1 MRGTHLGS
9 LRRGVVAAA
18 GAVAAVAAV
27 LAAAPPASAKQGPI
41 SIRSV
46 WIGDGQHTQRTVLNS
61 GDKATYHIDVDNT
74 TGETMSVEVS
84 FEVFD
89 IDGPSSYSYNYTGH
103 NIAMPAGLSRFY
115 SPSTLPID
123 ATTGTYMARISIW
136 PTASASPVNEGDIS
150 EADFRVF
157 SLSASPVNDAIE
169 NLQHGALCAGGV
181 VSLGWGSL
189 FVEYVKTGADAIGYF
204 KDVKTGNVYW
214 ALVNLTPVGTV
225 RDCVSAITGA
235 GTLFHAYQLVLR

>member
-1 MRGTHLGS
+1 
-9 LRRGVVAAA
+9 
-18 GAVAAVAAV
+18 VAAVAAV

-103 NIAMPAGLSRFY
+103 NIAMPAGLSHLAHGQRQPGERGRY
-115 SPSTLPID
+115 QRSGLP
-123 ATTGTYMARISIW
+123 RLL
-136 PTASASPVNEGDIS
+136 PVRQPGE
-150 EADFRVF
+150 
-157 SLSASPVNDAIE
+157 
-169 NLQHGALCAGGV
+169 
-181 VSLGWGSL
+181 
-189 FVEYVKTGADAIGYF
+189 
-204 KDVKTGNVYW
+204 
-214 ALVNLTPVGTV
+214 
-225 RDCVSAITGA
+225 
-235 GTLFHAYQLVLR
+235 